1 MGSDELKIMDLGSQR
16 WLQFQI
22 DCFCEFQKRTWSM
35 GLSRILMDLC
45 EYNYQLHSILGV
57 QFKLCNNAKFIWGK
71 LEFIWQTNGLIYG
84 FQSVVSIPDGFW
96 QWMARAWGWV
106 QACGRVNDSKC
117 YWAPRWE
124 LLPWWTIVQVPASI
138 IVISINPK
146 IGITECLKVL
156 GHDLGQHL
164 LAEEHVHQGLER
176 RLQRGGRQQGGEVDG
191 GEGGQC
197 DQV

>member
-1 MGSDELKIMDLGSQR
+1 M
-16 WLQFQI
+16 
-22 DCFCEFQKRTWSM
+22 
-35 GLSRILMDLC
+35 
-45 EYNYQLHSILGV
+45 
-57 QFKLCNNAKFIWGK
+57 
-71 LEFIWQTNGLIYG
+71 
-84 FQSVVSIPDGFW
+84 
-96 QWMARAWGWV
+96 
-106 QACGRVNDSKC
+106 
-117 YWAPRWE
+117 
-124 LLPWWTIVQVPASI
+124 PASI

-176 RLQRGGRQQGGEVDG
+176 RLQCGGRQQGGEVDG